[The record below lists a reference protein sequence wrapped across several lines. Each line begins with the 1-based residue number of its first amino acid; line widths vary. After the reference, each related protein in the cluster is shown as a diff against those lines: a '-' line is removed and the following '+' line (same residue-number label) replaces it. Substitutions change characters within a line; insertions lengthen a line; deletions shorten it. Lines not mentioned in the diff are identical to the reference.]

1 MKSLSTEM
9 ECVKSAAI
17 LLNRD
22 CVNKRYLDLFKKA
35 LWVSVGQRVVEVQAV
50 KVGGK
55 KNSADQPVG
64 VEAGSKRVRIGPI
77 GRISF

>member
-22 CVNKRYLDLFKKA
+22 CVNKRYLDLSKKA

-55 KNSADQPVG
+55 KNSADQPN
-64 VEAGSKRVRIGPI
+64 AGKVASNRADRQN
-77 GRISF
+77 FF